1 MKMINNF
8 KLIFNSISH
17 KLYKQHRKYI
27 FDIYSNYKQILD
39 IRSKYDGNDILR
51 EPKLFLHRLSIEE
64 RMNDLNYYC
73 EYDNDNQ
80 IINDAPF
87 FSNIDDIRVVRH
99 VARCKT
105 KAWLEKLLNDILEY
119 ENDLIIR
126 LNVDVNDFEG

>member
-1 MKMINNF
+1 MTKMINKF
-8 KLIFNSISH
+8 RLILNSISH

-51 EPKLFLHRLSIEE
+51 ETKLFLHRLSIEE

-87 FSNIDDIRVVRH
+87 FSNIDDIRVVPILRGFAPKKKEKDLIKFIESIESE
-99 VARCKT
+99 VQ
-105 KAWLEKLLNDILEY
+105 LEKIENLITLN
-119 ENDLIIR
+119 
-126 LNVDVNDFEG
+126 